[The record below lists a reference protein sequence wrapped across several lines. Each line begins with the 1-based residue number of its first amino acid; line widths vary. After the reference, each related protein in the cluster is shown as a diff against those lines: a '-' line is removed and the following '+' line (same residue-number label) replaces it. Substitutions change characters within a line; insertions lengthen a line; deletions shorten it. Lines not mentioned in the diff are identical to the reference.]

1 MASPSSERTR
11 GDPDGAGG
19 ASHRASLH
27 VALVDGIRDLVVH
40 GLLLEGEKV
49 NEPALCARFG
59 VSRTPLR
66 EALKALAVEGYV
78 ELRPNRGAVVAP
90 LDSAHLAALFE
101 AKGALEHF
109 IGLHA
114 APRLDSDGLAHLERL
129 HADLVLSHRRGEA
142 GDYTRINQQIH
153 HALARAAGNEVVVQF
168 YAGLQTKILRA
179 RYSINEDPA
188 AIARSVTEHEEIMAA
203 LRARAR
209 LDLAE
214 RLEQHNRKTGEA
226 ILRQIADR
234 RRVQG
239 SPA

>member
-1 MASPSSERTR
+1 LSNEDLRPQVPISGRAA
-11 GDPDGAGG
+11 GA
-19 ASHRASLH
+19 AAPLH
-27 VALVDGIRDLVVH
+27 VQLVEGIRDLIVRGV
-40 GLLLEGEKV
+40 LCDGEKV
-49 NEPALCARFG
+49 PEAALCSRFG

-78 ELRPNRGAVVAP
+78 ELRPNRGAAVAP
-90 LDSAHLAALFE
+90 LDPAHLAALFE

-114 APRLDSDGLAHLERL
+114 AQRIDADALARLERL
-129 HADLVLSHRRGEA
+129 HTDLMASHRQGEP
-142 GDYTRINQQIH
+142 GDYTRINQEIH
-153 HALARAAGNEVVVQF
+153 QTLARAAGNEVVVQL

-179 RYSINEDPA
+179 RYAINEHPA
-188 AIARSVTEHEEIMAA
+188 AIDRSLTEHEEIMAA

-226 ILRQIADR
+226 ILRQIAER
-234 RRVQG
+234 HG
-239 SPA
+239 SAQTAG